1 MSQTLTQTMT
11 PRIVIIDDEDNL
23 RKLMR
28 RIIELEGYKVF
39 EAANAKMATKILAT
53 EDIQVVVSDVKLP
66 DGNGIDLTAKLKQ
79 QHPTVEFIV
88 LTAYGTIQDGVNAI
102 KNGAFDYLIKGEHQE
117 KLLPLLSKACE
128 KARLQQKVF
137 LLEEKL
143 SEKFG
148 FENVLG
154 TSSQIQQAIDLGK
167 KVATTDATVLLT
179 GETGTGKEVF
189 AQAIHYSSSR
199 KSKSFVAVNCS
210 TLGKDI
216 LESELFGHKAGSFT
230 GALKDQKGLFEE
242 AHEGTIFLDE
252 IGEMSLELQV
262 KLLRVLE
269 TNTFLRI
276 GETKETKVN
285 VRVIAATNR
294 DLADDIK
301 HNRFREDL
309 FYRLSVFQI
318 KLPVLRERKQDI
330 QPLAEHFISLFASK
344 VNKRISGVTSEFL
357 EALKKHE
364 WRGNVRELKNII
376 ERSVILCDKEK
387 LTHDFLPYDFNTT
400 NNGAL
405 DLESV
410 EKNHIQKVL
419 AMTNGN
425 KTETAKLLNI
435 GLTTLYQKIKDYQ
448 I

>member
-1 MSQTLTQTMT
+1 MAPKVL
-11 PRIVIIDDEDNL
+11 IIDDEDNL
-23 RKLMR
+23 RKLMC

-39 EAANAKMATKILAT
+39 EVATAKAATKILET
-53 EDIQVVVSDVKLP
+53 ETIHVVVSDVKLP

-79 QHPTVEFIV
+79 QYPAVEFIV

-102 KNGAFDYLIKGEHQE
+102 KKGAFDYLIKGEHQE

-128 KARLQQKVF
+128 KSQLQQKVL
-137 LLEEKL
+137 LLEKKL
-143 SEKFG
+143 SDKFG

-154 TSSQIQQAIDLGK
+154 TSSPIQQAVELAR
-167 KVATTDATVLLT
+167 KVSNTDATVLLR

-189 AQAIHYSSSR
+189 AQAIHYSGSR
-199 KSKSFVAVNCS
+199 KTKSFVAVNCS
-210 TLGKDI
+210 ALGKDI

-230 GALKDQKGLFEE
+230 GAIKDQKGLFEE

-252 IGEMSLELQV
+252 IGEMSLELQT

-269 TNTFLRI
+269 TNAFLRI
-276 GETKETKVN
+276 GDTKETKVN

-294 DLADDIK
+294 DLADDI
-301 HNRFREDL
+301 HNNRFREDL

-318 KLPVLRERKQDI
+318 KLPALRERKQDI
-330 QPLAEHFISLFASK
+330 QALTLHFIALFAAK
-344 VNKRISGVTSEFL
+344 VNKRISGMTNDFI
-357 EALKKHE
+357 EALEKHE

-376 ERSVILCDKEK
+376 ERSIILCDQEK
-387 LTHDFLPYDFNTT
+387 LTQDFLPFDFNTT
-400 NNGAL
+400 DNGSL

-410 EKNHIQKVL
+410 EKNHIKKVL
-419 AMTNGN
+419 DITNGN
-425 KTETAKLLNI
+425 KTEAAKILKI

-448 I
+448 L

>member
-1 MSQTLTQTMT
+1 MLLGFPPMEENK
-11 PRIVIIDDEDNL
+11 VLIIDDEENL
-23 RKLMR
+23 RSLLAR
-28 RIIELEGYKVF
+28 VIGLEGYPVS
-39 EAANAKMATKILAT
+39 EASSAKAGLKWLEKETT
-53 EDIQVVVSDVKLP
+53 SVVICDVKLP
-66 DGNGIDLTAKLKQ
+66 DGNGVELTSKIKSLQ
-79 QHPTVEFIV
+79 PWTEVIV
-88 LTAYGTIQDGVNAI
+88 LTAFGTIQDGVKAI

-117 KLLPLLSKACE
+117 KLLPLVSKACE
-128 KARLQQKVF
+128 KAKLQRKVF
-137 LLEEKL
+137 SLEEKL

-154 TSSQIQQAIDLGK
+154 TSQQIQQAVDLGK
-167 KVATTDATVLLT
+167 KVANTDATVLLT

-189 AQAIHYSSSR
+189 AQAIHYSSQR
-199 KSKSFVAVNCS
+199 KAKSFVAINCS
-210 TLGKDI
+210 ALGKDI
-216 LESELFGHKAGSFT
+216 LESEMFGHRAGSFT

-252 IGEMSLELQV
+252 IGEMSLELQA

-269 TNTFLRI
+269 TNSFLRI

-294 DLADDIK
+294 DLAEDIK

-318 KLPVLRERKQDI
+318 KLPALRERRQDI
-330 QPLAEHFISLFASK
+330 APLASHFITLFASK
-344 VNKRISGVTSEFL
+344 VNKRISGMTDEFL
-357 EALKKHE
+357 EALTKHE

-376 ERSVILCDKEK
+376 ERSVILCDQEK
-387 LTHDFLPYDFNTT
+387 LTKDFLPYDFTT
-400 NNGAL
+400 TGNGSL
-405 DLESV
+405 DLPSV
-410 EKNHIQKVL
+410 EKHHIQKVL
-419 AMTNGN
+419 AITNGN
-425 KTETAKLLNI
+425 KTEAAKILNI

>member
-1 MSQTLTQTMT
+1 MT
-11 PRIVIIDDEDNL
+11 AFKILIIDDEENL
-23 RKLMR
+23 RHLLAR
-28 RIIELEGYKVF
+28 VIGLEGYVVL
-39 EAANAKMATKILAT
+39 EAATAKAGLRIIDKETVDAVIC
-53 EDIQVVVSDVKLP
+53 DVKLP
-66 DGNGIDLTAKLKQ
+66 DGNGVDLTAKIKATQPWAEVL
-79 QHPTVEFIV
+79 V
-88 LTAYGTIQDGVNAI
+88 LTAHGRIQDGVNAI

-128 KARLQQKVF
+128 KARLLRKVF
-137 LLEEKL
+137 SLEEKL

-154 TSSQIQQAIDLGK
+154 NSSQIQQAVDLGK
-167 KVATTDATVLLT
+167 KVANTDATVLLT

-189 AQAIHYSSSR
+189 AQAVHYSSSR

-252 IGEMSLELQV
+252 IGEMGLELQA

-318 KLPVLRERKQDI
+318 KLPSLRERKQDI

-344 VNKRISGVTSEFL
+344 VNKRISGMTNEFL

-376 ERSVILCDKEK
+376 ERAVILCDKEK
-387 LTHDFLPYDFNTT
+387 LAHDFLPYDFNAT

-410 EKNHIQKVL
+410 EKNHIQKIL
-419 AMTNGN
+419 AITNGN
-425 KTETAKLLNI
+425 KTESAKILNI

-448 I
+448 L